1 MKLENIKK
9 LVNNKAIKFGSIGI
23 LTTVLTRAVN
33 LISIPIFTRLLTT
46 SEYGSVDF
54 FFSVTNMLYMILG
67 FAAYGIVERGILD
80 FKENSEQYMS
90 ATMNITLINTVI
102 ITLFANVFYIET
114 DNSIPYFYTI

>member
-54 FFSVTNMLYMILG
+54 FFSVTNM
-67 FAAYGIVERGILD
+67 F
-80 FKENSEQYMS
+80 
-90 ATMNITLINTVI
+90 
-102 ITLFANVFYIET
+102 
-114 DNSIPYFYTI
+114 